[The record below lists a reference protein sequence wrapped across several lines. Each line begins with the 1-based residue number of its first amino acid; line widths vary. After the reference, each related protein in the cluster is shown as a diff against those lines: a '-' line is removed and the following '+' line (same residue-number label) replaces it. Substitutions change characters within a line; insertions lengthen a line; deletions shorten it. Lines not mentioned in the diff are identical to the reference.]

1 MNTTDNQQRNDT
13 AWPDPTRL
21 VPDESRERS
30 ESVEATSTPEAVR
43 AAQVARDDKQ
53 HAIVRGRG
61 VEWVRPTDLMAR
73 SGSRV
78 AGAWIDFQADMARR
92 SRHAAATSAR
102 AVAARARRLPPVSA
116 FGRGHADRATTRDAV
131 GIP

>member
-1 MNTTDNQQRNDT
+1 MSTDEQT
-13 AWPDPTRL
+13 PDPVAGDIAGATGT
-21 VPDESRERS
+21 PDAI
-30 ESVEATSTPEAVR
+30 EATSIRHHDPVIDPAFSPHQRV
-43 AAQVARDDKQ
+43 
-53 HAIVRGRG
+53 GRG
-61 VEWVRPTDLMAR
+61 VDWVRPTDLMAR

-78 AGAWIDFQADMARR
+78 AGAGIDFQADMARR

-116 FGRGHADRATTRDAV
+116 FGRGHSSEPVTRDSV

>member
-1 MNTTDNQQRNDT
+1 MNRRMCVGLTMALATVGFSTGVLAEANYPT
-13 AWPDPTRL
+13 KPIKLVVPWPP
-21 VPDESRERS
+21 
-30 ESVEATSTPEAVR
+30 
-43 AAQVARDDKQ
+43 
-53 HAIVRGRG
+53 GG
-61 VEWVRPTDLMAR
+61 PTDLMAR

-78 AGAWIDFQADMARR
+78 AGAGIDFQADMARR

-116 FGRGHADRATTRDAV
+116 FGRGHGTQPMTRDSV

>member
-1 MNTTDNQQRNDT
+1 MSTDEQT
-13 AWPDPTRL
+13 PDPVAEDIAGASGT
-21 VPDESRERS
+21 PDAI
-30 ESVEATSTPEAVR
+30 EATSIRHHDP
-43 AAQVARDDKQ
+43 
-53 HAIVRGRG
+53 AIDPAFSPHQRVGRG
-61 VEWVRPTDLMAR
+61 VDWVRPTDLMAR

-78 AGAWIDFQADMARR
+78 AGAGIDFQADMARR

-116 FGRGHADRATTRDAV
+116 FGRGHSPQPMTRDSV

>member
-1 MNTTDNQQRNDT
+1 MSTDEKT
-13 AWPDPTRL
+13 PDPVAGDIAGATGT
-21 VPDESRERS
+21 PDAI
-30 ESVEATSTPEAVR
+30 EATSIRHHDPSTDPASSPHQRV
-43 AAQVARDDKQ
+43 
-53 HAIVRGRG
+53 GRG
-61 VEWVRPTDLMAR
+61 VDWVRPTDLMAR

-78 AGAWIDFQADMARR
+78 AGAGIDFQADMARR

-116 FGRGHADRATTRDAV
+116 FGRGHATEPMTRDSV

>member
-1 MNTTDNQQRNDT
+1 MSTDEKT
-13 AWPDPTRL
+13 PDPVAGDIAGASGT
-21 VPDESRERS
+21 PDAI
-30 ESVEATSTPEAVR
+30 EATSIRRNDPALDPTLSVHQR
-43 AAQVARDDKQ
+43 A
-53 HAIVRGRG
+53 GRG
-61 VEWVRPTDLMAR
+61 VDWVRPTDLMAR

-78 AGAWIDFQADMARR
+78 AGAGIDFQADVARR

-116 FGRGHADRATTRDAV
+116 FGRGHSTQPMTRDSV

>member
-1 MNTTDNQQRNDT
+1 MSTDEKT
-13 AWPDPTRL
+13 PDPVAGDIAGATGS
-21 VPDESRERS
+21 PDAI
-30 ESVEATSTPEAVR
+30 EATSIRHNDPALDPALSARQR
-43 AAQVARDDKQ
+43 A
-53 HAIVRGRG
+53 GRG
-61 VEWVRPTDLMAR
+61 VDWVRPTDLMAR

-78 AGAWIDFQADMARR
+78 AGAGIDFQADVARR

-116 FGRGHADRATTRDAV
+116 FGRGHTTEPMTRDSV